1 MEVIAM
7 VSESVLLGYARK
19 SKAGGAIRLSID
31 RKAFMKAEKYTAN
44 DGRVFVPVIINVD
57 KLNQIISGEREVT
70 SVCQIQD
77 DN

>member
-1 MEVIAM
+1 M
-7 VSESVLLGYARK
+7 SNESILMGYVRK

-31 RKAFMKAEKYTAN
+31 RKAFMKAQKYQSN
-44 DGRVFVPVIINVD
+44 DGTDFVPLIINVD

>member
-1 MEVIAM
+1 MGN
-7 VSESVLLGYARK
+7 ESVLLGYVRK
-19 SKAGGAIRLSID
+19 SKAGGAIRLSIN
-31 RKAFMKAEKYTAN
+31 RKAFMKAQRYQAS
-44 DGRVFVPVIINVD
+44 DGTDFVPLIINVD